1 MEFTAKSVRL
11 ADGREL
17 LIRQPK
23 TEEDLDRLVAFF
35 SKLPPQVKNYLR
47 YNVESADFCRYRLD
61 SVDGLD
67 HWRLIAELDGEI
79 VGDATM
85 DREPFGWTR
94 HMAELRAVVDPESE
108 NLGIESILY
117 SQLAE
122 LGSASKVE
130 RLFVEVLEDHRG
142 LVQILE
148 QEGFAKEGI
157 LKHRAKDQ
165 KGKLHDV
172 VLLSNDLETVW
183 RSLEDRL
190 SDQDLKLHNAYRAV

>member
-1 MEFTAKSVRL
+1 MEFIAKSVRL

-17 LIRQPK
+17 VIRQPK
-23 TEEDLDRLVAFF
+23 TEEDLDRLVTFF

-47 YNVESADFCRYRLD
+47 YNVESADFCRHRLN
-61 SVDGLD
+61 SVDGQD

-94 HMAELRAVVDPESE
+94 HMAELRAVVDPQSE

-122 LGSASKVE
+122 LGSVSKVE
-130 RLFVEVLEDHRG
+130 RLFVEVLEEHRG
-142 LVQILE
+142 LVHILE
-148 QEGFAKEGI
+148 EEGFIREGI

-183 RSLEDRL
+183 RTLEDRL

>member
-1 MEFTAKSVRL
+1 MVFTAKSVRL
-11 ADGREL
+11 ADSREL
-17 LIRQPK
+17 VIRQPK
-23 TEEDLDRLVAFF
+23 TEKDLDRLVAFF
-35 SKLPPQVKNYLR
+35 SKLPPQVRNYLR
-47 YNVESADFCRYRLD
+47 YNVESAAFCRHRLD
-61 SVDGLD
+61 SVDGRD

-94 HMAELRAVVDPESE
+94 HMAELRAVVDPECE

-122 LGSASKVE
+122 LGSAAKVE

-142 LVQILE
+142 LVRILE
-148 QEGFAKEGI
+148 EEGFIKEGI

-190 SDQDLKLHNAYRAV
+190 SDLDLKLHNAYRAV